1 MENLILYDLVISQKN
16 ILNDFLVAKGFV
28 PKVEVKKDPDA
39 DLLCIE
45 FDKSNHSVWIYMIF
59 CGINYYKEETN
70 SFGISIWQPN
80 LKESH
85 GIDLDKFVQK
95 HPDLGSIEMFS
106 LNYYTGTIEEKI
118 RSCFEF
124 IVKVLS
130 HPELLRVYEGDYYTN
145 EYYKPWYEGN
155 NLD

>member
-1 MENLILYDLVISQKN
+1 MEKVGLYSLVISKSTLLDQFLLSQDLIPKDKKIDGRLL
-16 ILNDFLVAKGFV
+16 ILIYERQD
-28 PKVEVKKDPDA
+28 
-39 DLLCIE
+39 
-45 FDKSNHSVWIYMIF
+45 SSVRIYIVF
-59 CGINYYKEETN
+59 CGINGYGEPVN
-70 SFGISIWQPN
+70 VFGISIWQPK
-80 LKESH
+80 LKESL

-95 HPDLGSIEMFS
+95 HPNLGSIEMFS

-124 IVKVLS
+124 IVRVLS

>member
-1 MENLILYDLVISQKN
+1 LVIEHSIVIDNYLVEKKFISLKSVEKISGLILKLIYERPDNLVR
-16 ILNDFLVAKGFV
+16 
-28 PKVEVKKDPDA
+28 
-39 DLLCIE
+39 
-45 FDKSNHSVWIYMIF
+45 IYMVF
-59 CGINYYKEETN
+59 SGTNYVGFSVN
-70 SFGISIWQPN
+70 GFGISVDQPK

-85 GIDLDKFVQK
+85 GIDLEKFVQK
-95 HPDLGSIEMFS
+95 HPELGSTEMFS
-106 LNYYTGTIEEKI
+106 LNYYIGPIEEKI
-118 RSCFEF
+118 ISCLEF

>member
-1 MENLILYDLVISQKN
+1 MENLNLYNLIIIQKSILD
-16 ILNDFLVAKGFV
+16 DFLIEKGFI
-28 PKVEVKKDPDA
+28 PKVEVKKVGEGH
-39 DLLCIE
+39 LLCIE
-45 FDKSNHSVWIYMIF
+45 FEKLNPSIRIYLTF
-59 CGINYYKEETN
+59 CGVNYYNVDTN
-70 SFGISIWQPN
+70 SFGINIWQPK

-85 GIDLDKFVQK
+85 GIDLEKFVQK
-95 HPDLGSIEMFS
+95 HPEWGNTEMFS

-118 RSCFEF
+118 ISCLEF
-124 IVKVLS
+124 IVKALS

>member
-1 MENLILYDLVISQKN
+1 MVFSGTNYV
-16 ILNDFLVAKGFV
+16 GF
-28 PKVEVKKDPDA
+28 
-39 DLLCIE
+39 
-45 FDKSNHSVWIYMIF
+45 SVN
-59 CGINYYKEETN
+59 G
-70 SFGISIWQPN
+70 FGISVDQPK

-85 GIDLDKFVQK
+85 GIDLEKFVQK
-95 HPDLGSIEMFS
+95 HPELGSTEMFS
-106 LNYYTGTIEEKI
+106 LNYYIGPIEEKI
-118 RSCFEF
+118 ISCLEF

>member
-1 MENLILYDLVISQKN
+1 MEKVGLYSLVISKSTLLDQFLLSQNLIPKDKKIDGRLL
-16 ILNDFLVAKGFV
+16 ILFYERQD
-28 PKVEVKKDPDA
+28 
-39 DLLCIE
+39 
-45 FDKSNHSVWIYMIF
+45 SSVRIYIVF
-59 CGINYYKEETN
+59 CGINGYGEPVN
-70 SFGISIWQPN
+70 VFGISIWQPK
-80 LKESH
+80 LKESL

-95 HPDLGSIEMFS
+95 HPNLGSIEMFS

-124 IVKVLS
+124 IVRVLS

>member
-1 MENLILYDLVISQKN
+1 MENLDLYKLVIEHSTVIDNYLVEKKFISRKSVEKISGW
-16 ILNDFLVAKGFV
+16 ILKLIYERPDNLVR
-28 PKVEVKKDPDA
+28 
-39 DLLCIE
+39 
-45 FDKSNHSVWIYMIF
+45 IYMVF
-59 CGINYYKEETN
+59 GGTNYAGFSVNGFE
-70 SFGISIWQPN
+70 ISIDQPK
-80 LKESH
+80 LKQSL
-85 GIDLDKFVQK
+85 GIGLDKFVQK

-124 IVKVLS
+124 ILKVLS

>member
-1 MENLILYDLVISQKN
+1 
-16 ILNDFLVAKGFV
+16 
-28 PKVEVKKDPDA
+28 
-39 DLLCIE
+39 
-45 FDKSNHSVWIYMIF
+45 
-59 CGINYYKEETN
+59 
-70 SFGISIWQPN
+70 
-80 LKESH
+80 
-85 GIDLDKFVQK
+85 
-95 HPDLGSIEMFS
+95 LGSIEMFS